1 MVGPFSRTCAW
12 RGVGV
17 GVITLLATLGL
28 GGGAKASTPESIG
41 RVAQEQSTAT
51 PVLEV
56 VPDVIHFLEVPV
68 GEKYTQAVRISN
80 PSKAT
85 VEIEKISIAA
95 PDFEISGFASPLVLG
110 PGSSAD
116 ITISYRPRVAGRSA
130 VELRIVTS
138 RDRVP
143 LTVEIAA
150 AAIGG
155 QMELVA
161 SEAAVHFE
169 DVPMGDRSVKELS
182 LTNTGN
188 RDVKISRISVSGS
201 DFSLSGGNPVSLG
214 PGQMVSLEVG
224 FAPRGAGA
232 KSGTLSIVC
241 EGANSVV
248 QIPLSGA
255 GAQASESAIRLQWE
269 SSPEVAQG
277 YQVYRSSESGG
288 PYQRISSSAVDS
300 PAYTDSGLAAGH
312 TYYYVVTSID
322 ANNQESEFSEQIT
335 ATVS

>member
-1 MVGPFSRTCAW
+1 
-12 RGVGV
+12 
-17 GVITLLATLGL
+17 LASLGL
-28 GGGAKASTPESIG
+28 GGRVKASTPESIVG
-41 RVAQEQSTAT
+41 VAQEQSTAT

-85 VEIEKISIAA
+85 VQIETISIGA
-95 PDFEISGFASPLVLG
+95 DFEISGFAAPLVLG

-138 RDRVP
+138 GDRAPV
-143 LTVEIAA
+143 TVEIAA
-150 AAIGG
+150 EAIGG
-155 QMELVA
+155 QTELVA
-161 SEAAVHFE
+161 SEAAVHFD
-169 DVPMGDRSVKELS
+169 DVPMGDRSVVKELS

-201 DFSLSGGNPVSLG
+201 DFSVSGGNPVSLG

-224 FAPRGAGA
+224 FAPRGSGE
-232 KSGTLSIVC
+232 KRGTLSIVC

-248 QIPLSGA
+248 EIPLSGA

-322 ANNQESEFSEQIT
+322 ANNQESEFSQQIT
-335 ATVS
+335 ATVP